1 MYILDTCVLLWMAS
15 EQDSLTEKVKQTLSE
30 NAGNLFISSIS
41 AFEIAIKS
49 EKGKIELPLPP
60 VEWVREALFLHGI
73 EEIFVNSDIASKS
86 VLLPKIHNDPC
97 DRIVIA
103 TAMKHH
109 MIIITRD
116 KTIQQ
121 YPNIEIVWH

>member
-1 MYILDTCVLLWMAS
+1 MVS
-15 EQDSLTEKVKQTLSE
+15 EQGSLTEKVKQTLSE

-49 EKGKIELPLPP
+49 EKGKIELPLP
-60 VEWVREALFLHGI
+60 
-73 EEIFVNSDIASKS
+73 
-86 VLLPKIHNDPC
+86 KIHNDPC

-121 YPNIEIVWH
+121 YPNIEILWD